1 MTYSISDL
9 KKIIACES
17 STQVA
22 FAIAVVT
29 SLRNQTDTAG
39 QKILD
44 GISKQDLKDPDVE
57 DLFNTVVH
65 NNTTVLAQL
74 DLLIDEL
81 NITKEK
87 LAKQGK

>member
-44 GISKQDLKDPDVE
+44 SISKQDLKDPDVE
-57 DLFNTVVH
+57 DLFNTAVH